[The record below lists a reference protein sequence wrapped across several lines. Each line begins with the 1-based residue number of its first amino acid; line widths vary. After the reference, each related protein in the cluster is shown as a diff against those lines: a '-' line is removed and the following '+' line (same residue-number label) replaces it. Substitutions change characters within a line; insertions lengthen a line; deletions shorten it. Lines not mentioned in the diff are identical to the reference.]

1 MASRRAIVSGL
12 SRLVR
17 YANSG
22 AAPASIQVTES
33 TTATRACLPAVFQ
46 SGRGF
51 AAEPASA
58 AASAQTGKVTQVRRD
73 VLVMTPPRYS
83 PLLENIH
90 VWVADHYFKTK
101 ICSFVMVF
109 CHSKT
114 TPVDVHQ
121 RGIADDCDAVL
132 HQTWGIWVWEV
143 HMILHMI
150 VEAIH
155 DTHWSVG
162 WDVGDGWGR
171 HRTLLIAGIS
181 LPCCECESLIGFF
194 YVRVGHRCC
203 R

>member
-22 AAPASIQVTES
+22 AAPASIQVTEC

-46 SGRGF
+46 TGRGF

-58 AASAQTGKVTQVRRD
+58 AASAQTGKVTQVRID

-83 PLLENIH
+83 PSSENIY
-90 VWVADHYFKTK
+90 VWVTDHSFKTK

-114 TPVDVHQ
+114 IPEDVHQ
-121 RGIADDCDAVL
+121 GGIADDCDAVL
-132 HQTWGIWVWEV
+132 RQTWGIWVWEV
-143 HMILHMI
+143 HMVLLMI
-150 VEAIH
+150 V
-155 DTHWSVG
+155 
-162 WDVGDGWGR
+162 
-171 HRTLLIAGIS
+171 
-181 LPCCECESLIGFF
+181 
-194 YVRVGHRCC
+194 
-203 R
+203 